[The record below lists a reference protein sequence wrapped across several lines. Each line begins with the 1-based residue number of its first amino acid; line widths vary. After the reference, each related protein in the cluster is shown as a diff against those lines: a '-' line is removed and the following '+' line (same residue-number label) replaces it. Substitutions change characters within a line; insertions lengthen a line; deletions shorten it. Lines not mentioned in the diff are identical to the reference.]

1 MKVLKIL
8 DRYIMR
14 KFLATFL
21 VALVLIILVV
31 IAVDLSEN
39 IQGFLDKNVPVG
51 KIITGYYLNFIPY
64 FVNLFIP
71 LFTFISVIFFT
82 SKLSGNSEIIAMS
95 NGGMSFYRM
104 LYPYVLTIILLG
116 SVSFYMDNY
125 LIPKTSKNMMIF
137 KEQYVSRQVRS
148 KDMDTHLRLS
158 PDTYAYVHFW
168 DVDNNVGYAFWYEH
182 MDDKGVSYQLSAQ
195 TIHWDSA
202 ASQWNLSNY
211 TKRWFN
217 GRTERFETGE
227 NLDTVLAMKVS
238 DLVYIKRGAEI
249 MTTPEIRRYVQVERA
264 KGSDEIPVYEVE
276 LQRRMA
282 GPVSVLILTI
292 VGVCVSSRK
301 SRDGIGLHLLVGLV
315 ITFSFVLLQQMSQ
328 VFAVYGGVS
337 PLISVWIPDMLY
349 GLLCVILVITVKK

>member
-1 MKVLKIL
+1 M
-8 DRYIMR
+8 
-14 KFLATFL
+14 
-21 VALVLIILVV
+21 
-31 IAVDLSEN
+31 
-39 IQGFLDKNVPVG
+39 DKNVPVG

-104 LYPYVLTIILLG
+104 LYPYVLTILLLG

-158 PDTYAYVHFW
+158 PNTYAYVHFW
-168 DVDNNVGYAFWYEH
+168 DVDNNVGYSFWYEH
-182 MDDKGVSYQLSAQ
+182 MDDKGVNYQLSAQ

-202 ASQWNLSNY
+202 AGQWNLSNY

-227 NLDTVLAMKVS
+227 SLDTTLALRVS